1 MWNLV
6 SYNDRVCCCFIL
18 FEWLLLL
25 LLLPEP
31 IIPVAKLRYKT
42 DRPIYW
48 WCDSRA
54 INRQTDC
61 QNQIIILI
69 GYLYVFL
76 VCVCVIF
83 AYSVLVAIASNSYWI
98 DIAGV
103 LLLSKLLFQRQ
114 EESLM
119 HHCSLMVPF
128 DLRLN
133 LFHLSIR
140 LCLVS
145 MKSSTWLFGNGAIRR
160 RKKTVSLLWLVNQVD
175 PICAIHQAKRLFF
188 SSIPSSSIIITYCAW
203 MILCPISSWINM

>member
-145 MKSSTWLFGNGAIRR
+145 MKSSTWLFGNAAIWR
-160 RKKTVSLLWLVNQVD
+160 RKKNC
-175 PICAIHQAKRLFF
+175 IAIVISQPSR
-188 SSIPSSSIIITYCAW
+188 SDMRDSSSEKIITFLDTLVVHYNY
-203 MILCPISSWINM
+203 ILRVNDFVSNFLLD

>member
-1 MWNLV
+1 MRCIRQSVSPFRPVRRCRAGESKKGATDFLYLLTKNLCMWNLV

-31 IIPVAKLRYKT
+31 IILVAKLRYKT

-76 VCVCVIF
+76 VCLCVCDIRVFSFGCHRIVIELIL
-83 AYSVLVAIASNSYWI
+83 LVCCFCRNCYFNGKKNRWCIIA
-98 DIAGV
+98 V
-103 LLLSKLLFQRQ
+103 
-114 EESLM
+114 
-119 HHCSLMVPF
+119 
-128 DLRLN
+128 
-133 LFHLSIR
+133 
-140 LCLVS
+140 
-145 MKSSTWLFGNGAIRR
+145 
-160 RKKTVSLLWLVNQVD
+160 
-175 PICAIHQAKRLFF
+175 
-188 SSIPSSSIIITYCAW
+188 
-203 MILCPISSWINM
+203 